1 MQKFLFALCLSAL
14 AAPALAT
21 DSGDAAFELLA
32 KYSAETQQKNF
43 IKLQSAIDIT
53 DAKSIDAKISE
64 IYGAPK
70 VDRSGLKVWEVKNT
84 TGRGPKFTT
93 IMCGPDKE
101 GGIWISADRRG
112 KAVTKAAK
120 GRERPSPKSPPIGRA
135 KKSKVVPRAL
145 ERD

>member
-1 MQKFLFALCLSAL
+1 
-14 AAPALAT
+14 
-21 DSGDAAFELLA
+21 LA